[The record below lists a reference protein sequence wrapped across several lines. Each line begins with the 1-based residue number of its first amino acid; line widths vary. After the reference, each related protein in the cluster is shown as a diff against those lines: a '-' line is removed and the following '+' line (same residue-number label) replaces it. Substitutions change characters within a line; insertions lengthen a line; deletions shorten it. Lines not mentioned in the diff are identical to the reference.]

1 MLNYYHG
8 AVLNSVR
15 LAHASF
21 TISGDQVLPNSWTD
35 YFDVAPDLA
44 ISKGDPI
51 PDPTGKARSLTRRTG
66 VWSISSEGKIVS
78 DELEPHLC
86 YLIERLELPKE
97 GFRNRVAQGGASVRL
112 FCYWYNDTGNRMPH
126 IPDDIRRLCEKEG
139 IEIDIDE
146 HR

>member
-1 MLNYYHG
+1 M
-8 AVLNSVR
+8 NSAR

-21 TISGDQVLPNSWTD
+21 TISGDHVSPNSWTD
-35 YFDVAPDLA
+35 YFGVTPDLA

-51 PDPTGKARSLTRRTG
+51 PDPTGQGRNLTRRTG
-66 VWSISSEGKIVS
+66 VWSVSSKGKIVS
-78 DELEPHLC
+78 DELEPHLR

-97 GFRNRVAQGGASVRL
+97 GFRNRVGQAEATVRL
-112 FCYWYNDTGNRMPH
+112 FCYWYNDTGNRVPH
-126 IPDDIRRLCEKEG
+126 IPDDIRRLCEIDG